1 MVGFTIEGFIDP
13 KKSGLSKAVKLKIL
27 FCEFRKEG
35 QEYFDSDDDDD
46 DDGDDDDD
54 DDDDGS
60 LIMMMLMMMVMMDN
74 Y

>member
-54 DDDDGS
+54 DGS